1 MTPLPQTI
9 HALDSGQTLTLAP
22 GRGQRLRVIAGRLW
36 VTQSGRPDDH
46 FLSAGHSLT
55 LDSPG
60 RVVAQAEGGCTA
72 RYVLEPATATA
83 AVLHPPTAE
92 RARQEAPSR
101 TRGLTNPSRKPAA
114 A

>member
-9 HALDSGQTLTLAP
+9 HALDAGQTLTLAP
-22 GRGQRLRVIAGRLW
+22 ARGQRLRVIAGRLW

-55 LDSPG
+55 LDSRG
-60 RVVAQAEGGCTA
+60 RVVAQAEGGCVA
-72 RYVLEPATATA
+72 RYVLEPATV
-83 AVLHPPTAE
+83 AVLRPPAAE
-92 RARQEAPSR
+92 RARQDAPSR
-101 TRGLTNPSRKPAA
+101 TRGLTSPSRKPAA

>member
-9 HALDSGQTLTLAP
+9 HALDAGQTLTVAP

-60 RVVAQAEGGCTA
+60 HVVAQAEGGCIA
-72 RYVLEPATATA
+72 RYVVEPVTV
-83 AVLHPPTAE
+83 AVLPLQATE
-92 RARQEAPSR
+92 RVRQDAPSR
-101 TRGLTNPSRKPAA
+101 THGLTSPSRKPAA

>member
-9 HALDSGQTLTLAP
+9 HALDAGQTLTLAP

-60 RVVAQAEGGCTA
+60 HVVAQAEGAVRTKA
-72 RYVLEPATATA
+72 DDILSLYVLNRQGGKVP
-83 AVLHPPTAE
+83 LSSLIYSRE
-92 RARQEAPSR
+92 R
-101 TRGLTNPSRKPAA
+101 
-114 A
+114 